1 MTEQYSILYIYIHIC
16 KFIYIYIYICNSSV
30 MAPRLICTVNSTA
43 INMDVQVPQLEV
55 DLYSFRYM
63 PRTGTAGYD
72 SSMIS
77 F

>member
-1 MTEQYSILYIYIHIC
+1 
-16 KFIYIYIYICNSSV
+16 